1 MSTAIDGTGG
11 SLTSRGNDRGF
22 FGHPRGLS
30 TLFFTEMWER
40 FSYYGMRAILTLY
53 MTKALAEG
61 GLGFDEKYAALIY
74 ATYVSSVWYLPLI
87 GGWLA
92 DRVFGARRA
101 VLIGGI
107 IIACGHYSM
116 AVNTH
121 LNFYAGLILIAT
133 GTGLLKPNISA
144 MVGQLYPEKDQRRDA
159 GFSIFYMG
167 INLGAFLSPIIVGF
181 LAQHPWFRQFITSM
195 GFDPNSAWHWGFGA
209 AGVGMTLGLI
219 QYLLPFTVKMNPRA
233 FRILIGCLGGF
244 VIGELAGLLIP
255 RMWPLPA
262 FIFAFSGLMLGVI
275 LAAWMNSRNQKS
287 DESSGYPKGKLFWL
301 VRGHP
306 LNDVGKPPQPKSE
319 RKTTSGD
326 KAEGGFDA
334 VIAGLAV
341 LGALVGAALG
351 FYFGDAGFVSALFP
365 TVVGFFAGYLIGTT
379 RLLNGDE
386 LKRVLVIFILFI
398 FSILFWMTY
407 EQAGSSLTLF
417 ADRMTLRTVF
427 GWEYPSSWFQSVPA
441 IFVIIFAP
449 MFAAL
454 WQKLGDRQPSSP
466 GKFIYGLFF
475 AGMAFV
481 VVTIASMMG
490 ANGRVSPWWLVAVYL
505 IQTFGEL
512 CLSPVGLSTVT
523 KLSPA
528 RMVGLMMGVW
538 FLSISI
544 GSYIAGLTTR
554 LFEGNDNAVLTR
566 GFAIFAGITLA
577 AALILAVL
585 TPLIKKLIPREAI

>member
-1 MSTAIDGTGG
+1 MSTAIDGTGA
-11 SLTSRGNDRGF
+11 SPESPADDRGF

-53 MTKALAEG
+53 MTKALVDG

-92 DRVFGARRA
+92 DRIFGARRA

-107 IIACGHYSM
+107 VIALGHFSM
-116 AVNTH
+116 AINTH
-121 LNFYAGLILIAT
+121 FNFYAGLILIAC

-144 MVGQLYPEKDQRRDA
+144 MVGQLYSEKDKRRDS

-167 INLGAFLSPIIVGF
+167 INLGAFLSPIVVGF
-181 LAQHPWFRQFITSM
+181 LAQHPSFRNFLISM
-195 GFDPNSAWHWGFGA
+195 GLDPNAAWHWGFGA

-219 QYLLPFTVKMNPRA
+219 QYLIGGSRLSHVGKKPDPNVKQENSSGFDFVTLGLA
-233 FRILIGCLGGF
+233 IAGGVLGGG
-244 VIGELAGLLIP
+244 IG
-255 RMWPLPA
+255 
-262 FIFAFSGLMLGVI
+262 
-275 LAAWMNSRNQKS
+275 
-287 DESSGYPKGKLFWL
+287 Y
-301 VRGHP
+301 
-306 LNDVGKPPQPKSE
+306 
-319 RKTTSGD
+319 
-326 KAEGGFDA
+326 
-334 VIAGLAV
+334 
-341 LGALVGAALG
+341 AL
-351 FYFGDAGFVSALFP
+351 GDAGFISALFP
-365 TVVGFFAGYLIGTT
+365 LVVGFFAGYLIGTT
-379 RLLNGDE
+379 RLLNAAE
-386 LKRVLVIFILFI
+386 TKRVLVIFILFV

-417 ADRMTLRTVF
+417 ADRMTQTTIF
-427 GWEYPSSWFQSVPA
+427 GWQYPSSWFQSVPA

-454 WQKLGDRQPSSP
+454 WQKLGERQPSSP

-475 AGMAFV
+475 AGIAFV
-481 VVTIASMMG
+481 VVTIASAMG
-490 ANGRVSPWWLVAVYL
+490 AGGRVSPLWLVLVYL
-505 IQTFGEL
+505 LQTFGEL

-554 LFEGNDNAVLTR
+554 LFEGNDNAVLTK
-566 GFAIFAGITLA
+566 GFATFAAITL
-577 AALILAVL
+577 LATVVLAIL
-585 TPLIKKLIPREAI
+585 TPFIKKLIPREIT

>member
-1 MSTAIDGTGG
+1 MSEAMDAPDRVTAD
-11 SLTSRGNDRGF
+11 SRGF
-22 FGHPRGLS
+22 FGHPTGLS

-53 MTKALAEG
+53 MTKTLAEG
-61 GLGFDEKYAALIY
+61 GLGFDERYASLIY

-107 IIACGHYSM
+107 VIACGHYSM
-116 AVNTH
+116 AINSQFT
-121 LNFYAGLILIAT
+121 FYAGLILIAC

-144 MVGQLYPEKDQRRDA
+144 MVGQLYSENDKRRDA

-167 INLGAFLSPIIVGF
+167 INLGAFLSPIVVGF
-181 LAQHPWFRQFITSM
+181 LAQSAWFRNFISSM
-195 GFDPNSAWHWGFGA
+195 GFDPNSSWHWGFGA

-219 QYLLPFTVKMNPRA
+219 QYVLGRAKLSTVGNKPDHSSLQQPQERGSA
-233 FRILIGCLGGF
+233 DYVTLILAIIGG
-244 VIGELAGLLIP
+244 VIGAT
-255 RMWPLPA
+255 
-262 FIFAFSGLMLGVI
+262 LGVVFG
-275 LAAWMNSRNQKS
+275 
-287 DESSGYPKGKLFWL
+287 E
-301 VRGHP
+301 
-306 LNDVGKPPQPKSE
+306 
-319 RKTTSGD
+319 
-326 KAEGGFDA
+326 
-334 VIAGLAV
+334 AGV
-341 LGALVGAALG
+341 L
-351 FYFGDAGFVSALFP
+351 SALFP
-365 TVVGFFAGYLIGTT
+365 CVVGFFAGYLIGIT

-386 LKRVLVIFILFI
+386 LKRVLVIFILFV

-417 ADRMTLRTVF
+417 ADRLTRTTLM
-427 GWEYPSSWFQSVPA
+427 GWQYPSSWFQAVPA
-441 IFVIIFAP
+441 IFVIILAP
-449 MFAAL
+449 VIGAL

-466 GKFIYGLFF
+466 GKFTIGLFF
-475 AGMAFV
+475 AGIAFV
-481 VVTIASMMG
+481 VIAFASTLTSG
-490 ANGRVSPWWLVAVYL
+490 GRVSPMWLVVVYFL
-505 IQTFGEL
+505 QTIGEL

-554 LFEGNDNAVLTR
+554 LFEGNDPSVLTR
-566 GFAIFAGITLA
+566 AFGVFAGITLL
-577 AALILAVL
+577 AALVLAVL
-585 TPLIKKLIPREAI
+585 TPLIKRMTPKSA

>member
-1 MSTAIDGTGG
+1 MSTAIDGTGA
-11 SLTSRGNDRGF
+11 SPESPAEDHGF

-53 MTKALAEG
+53 MTKSLVEG
-61 GLGFDEKYAALIY
+61 GLGFDEKYAALLY

-92 DRVFGARRA
+92 DRIFGARRA

-116 AVNTH
+116 AINTH
-121 LNFYAGLILIAT
+121 FNFYAGLILIAC

-144 MVGQLYPEKDQRRDA
+144 MVGQLYSEKDRRRDS

-167 INLGAFLSPIIVGF
+167 INLGAFLSPIVVGF
-181 LAQHPWFRQFITSM
+181 LAQHPSFRNFITSM

-219 QYLLPFTVKMNPRA
+219 QYVLGGARLNSVGQKPEPKVNLGNERSSSFDFVTLALAIVGG
-233 FRILIGCLGGF
+233 LIGGG
-244 VIGELAGLLIP
+244 IG
-255 RMWPLPA
+255 
-262 FIFAFSGLMLGVI
+262 
-275 LAAWMNSRNQKS
+275 
-287 DESSGYPKGKLFWL
+287 Y
-301 VRGHP
+301 
-306 LNDVGKPPQPKSE
+306 
-319 RKTTSGD
+319 
-326 KAEGGFDA
+326 
-334 VIAGLAV
+334 
-341 LGALVGAALG
+341 
-351 FYFGDAGFVSALFP
+351 YFGDAGFVSALFP
-365 TVVGFFAGYLIGTT
+365 LVVGFFAGYLIGTT
-379 RLLNGDE
+379 RLLNGE
-386 LKRVLVIFILFI
+386 EFKRVIVIFILFV

-417 ADRMTLRTVF
+417 ADRLTQTTVF
-427 GWEYPSSWFQSVPA
+427 GWQYPSSWFQSVPA

-449 MFAAL
+449 VFAAL
-454 WQKLGDRQPSSP
+454 WQKLGARQPSSP

-475 AGMAFV
+475 AGIAFV
-481 VVTIASMMG
+481 VVTIASALG
-490 ANGRVSPWWLVAVYL
+490 AGGRVSPLWLVLVYL
-505 IQTFGEL
+505 LQTFGEL

-566 GFAIFAGITLA
+566 GFGTFAAITLF
-577 AALILAVL
+577 AALVLAVL
-585 TPLIKKLIPREAI
+585 TPFIKKLIPREIN

>member
-1 MSTAIDGTGG
+1 MSMPIDASGA
-11 SLTSRGNDRGF
+11 SSTSPIDRGF

-53 MTKALAEG
+53 MTKSLAEG
-61 GLGFDEKYAALIY
+61 GLGFDEKYAALLY

-116 AVNTH
+116 AINTH
-121 LNFYAGLILIAT
+121 LNFYAGLVLIAL

-144 MVGQLYPEKDQRRDA
+144 MVGQLYPEKDQRRDS

-181 LAQHPWFRQFITSM
+181 LAQHPWFRNFINSM

-219 QYLLPFTVKMNPRA
+219 QYLLPFTIKMNPKA
-233 FRILIGCLGGF
+233 FRIAVGGLVGLLIGE
-244 VIGELAGLLIP
+244 IAGLLVRLI
-255 RMWPLPA
+255 WPVPA
-262 FIFAFSGLMLGVI
+262 VAFAFLGLALGVI
-275 LAAWMNSRNQKS
+275 LAIWVNSLKKKS
-287 DESSGYPKGKLFWL
+287 DDASGYPKGKLFWL
-301 VRGHP
+301 IHGHP
-306 LNDVGKPPQPKSE
+306 LDEIGKSPQQRSE
-319 RKTTSGD
+319 RKSVSGG
-326 KAEGGFDA
+326 KTEGGFDA
-334 VIAGLAV
+334 VTLGLAI
-341 LGALVGAALG
+341 LGALLGAG
-351 FYFGDAGFVSALFP
+351 IGYYFGDAGFVSALFP
-365 TVVGFFAGYLIGTT
+365 GVVGFFAGYLIGTT
-379 RLLNGDE
+379 RLLSGDE
-386 LKRVLVIFILFI
+386 LKRVLVIFILFV

-417 ADRMTLRTVF
+417 ADRMTRTTVF
-427 GWEYPSSWFQSVPA
+427 GWQYPSSWFQSVPA

-454 WQKLGDRQPSSP
+454 WQKMGNRQPSSP

-481 VVTIASMMG
+481 VVTIASMVG
-490 ANGRVSPWWLVAVYL
+490 ASGRVSPWWLVAVYL

-577 AALILAVL
+577 ATVVLAVL
-585 TPLIKKLIPREAI
+585 TPFIKKLIPREAI